1 MIAHLLITGVEAAFM
16 VLFGAVQYE
25 RGYQARIVDRAR
37 FESMMNEAISR
48 SVELAEDD
56 IAAKRFIADLERI

>member
-1 MIAHLLITGVEAAFM
+1 MIAHLLIAGVEAAF
-16 VLFGAVQYE
+16 VILFGAVQYE

-37 FESMMNEAISR
+37 FERLTNAAIAR
-48 SVELAEDD
+48 SVDLAEAD